1 MGLAPQWT
9 RADDLPFLARA
20 PYRAEIRYMLLWG
33 VFAGLVEGNTPSI
46 VAAKTFHAND
56 LLVTVVFTT
65 PMLANLLNVLWG
77 ALTRGRPRQGSFIAL
92 SLAAAVSLAAVAL
105 IPTEAGWWAGWVFA
119 GLLAAARILLAGVI
133 TLRTGYWNANY
144 PHTHRALIIGRL
156 QSLRFMVAI
165 LATLAIAALF
175 DRDARH
181 YVWVFPL
188 VAALGAAALIPIWR
202 IPVRGERRA
211 LRAFHARR
219 ARGEASSGPRRLS
232 FVQNLRDALRVLAA
246 DRPFA
251 RYCTAQYFLGSANFM
266 AEAILAI
273 YVTRHLHLNAL
284 LPEAARTWLPDYLI
298 ASILLDVIPS
308 AVLLA
313 TMAPLARWFDQVGVL
328 RFRVVNTGIWLA
340 GAILASA
347 ALLASAMPG
356 AASAA
361 VGLVLLVACRVVVG
375 VGKSGGSIAWN
386 LGHMHFSR
394 GPDAD
399 LYMSIHVTLTGIR
412 GIIMPFVGVAAFQAL
427 GWWAMLGAVVLNVVA
442 HVLFRRL
449 ADEEQRAVEPPGRDG
464 AAPAPADSPSQIEP
478 LSTPLPCERSAER
491 K

>member
-1 MGLAPQWT
+1 MGLIPEWT
-9 RADDLPFLARA
+9 RADDLPFMARA

-33 VFAGLVEGNTPSI
+33 IFAGLVEGNTPSI
-46 VAAKTFHAND
+46 VAAKTFQASD

-77 ALTRGRPRQGSFIAL
+77 ALTRGRPRQASFIAL
-92 SLAAAVSLAAVAL
+92 SLAAALSVAAVSL
-105 IPTEAGWWAGWVFA
+105 IPPGSGWWAGWVFA

-144 PHTHRALIIGRL
+144 PQSHRALITGRL
-156 QSLRFMVAI
+156 QSLRFLVAI
-165 LATLAIAALF
+165 LAALAIAALF

-188 VAALGAAALIPIWR
+188 VAVLGALALIPIWR

-211 LRAFHARR
+211 LRAFHAQL
-219 ARGEASSGPRRLS
+219 ARGGEQTAPRRLG
-232 FVQNLRDALRVLAA
+232 FLENLCDALRVLST

-266 AEAILAI
+266 MEAILAI
-273 YVTRHLHLNAL
+273 YVTKQLHLSDL
-284 LPEAARTWLPDYLI
+284 LPAAARSWLPDYLI
-298 ASILLDVIPS
+298 ASLLLDVIPS
-308 AVLLA
+308 VVLLA

-328 RFRVVNTGIWLA
+328 RFRVVNTAFWMA
-340 GAILASA
+340 GTILASF
-347 ALLASAMPG
+347 ALLAAAAPG
-356 AASAA
+356 AVGAA
-361 VGLVLLVACRVVVG
+361 LGLVLLAACRVVVG
-375 VGKSGGSIAWN
+375 IGKAGGSIAWN
-386 LGHMHFSR
+386 LGHLHFSR

-442 HVLFRRL
+442 HALFRRL
-449 ADEEQRAVEPPGRDG
+449 ANEEQAWAAAQPRTGEARGAVG
-464 AAPAPADSPSQIEP
+464 
-478 LSTPLPCERSAER
+478 LAESD
-491 K
+491 